1 MIPQRESPLAGR
13 LLYLVYSEP
22 TLEPLYENTA
32 HTGVNGE
39 NERAAKGSQ
48 LTRVVPPNFSVP
60 FGESKCSAFLFVL
73 IISIRIIKFFRG
85 KGPGT
90 RKRRRAIWQNR
101 N

>member
-32 HTGVNGE
+32 HTGVSGD

-60 FGESKCSAFLFVL
+60 FGESNSSVFLYIETFGSD
-73 IISIRIIKFFRG
+73 I
-85 KGPGT
+85 
-90 RKRRRAIWQNR
+90 
-101 N
+101 

>member
-13 LLYLVYSEP
+13 LLYLVCCEP

-39 NERAAKGSQ
+39 NERAARGSQ

-60 FGESKCSAFLFVL
+60 FEGAKGPAFLFCG
-73 IISIRIIKFFRG
+73 REKP
-85 KGPGT
+85 PGSYFKVGQGALQKKEKEKV
-90 RKRRRAIWQNR
+90 RHG
-101 N
+101 

>member
-13 LLYLVYSEP
+13 LLYLVCCEP

-39 NERAAKGSQ
+39 NERAARGSQ

-60 FGESKCSAFLFVL
+60 FGESIV
-73 IISIRIIKFFRG
+73 RRFFIFSN
-85 KGPGT
+85 KKNAWKHSVPT
-90 RKRRRAIWQNR
+90 
-101 N
+101 

>member
-13 LLYLVYSEP
+13 LLCLVYSEP

-32 HTGVNGE
+32 YTGDNGD

-60 FGESKCSAFLFVL
+60 FGESKGPAFFIHLTFGSD
-73 IISIRIIKFFRG
+73 INYRG
-85 KGPGT
+85 KGPG
-90 RKRRRAIWQNR
+90 
-101 N
+101 

>member
-1 MIPQRESPLAGR
+1 MIPQRESPLAER
-13 LLYLVYSEP
+13 FLYLVCSEP

-32 HTGVNGE
+32 HTGDSGE

-60 FGESKCSAFLFVL
+60 FGESKCSAFLFPN
-73 IISIRIIKFFRG
+73 RGFRFQYINIG
-85 KGPGT
+85 ARALAKG
-90 RKRRRAIWQNR
+90 KRRRAIWQNR